1 MYTLYAKKI
10 LFRRNLPFYRMQ
22 QSIIDLVFYLC
33 SLFILH
39 VCIKIEI
46 LPTSF
51 WWAEFWASC
60 CSGAYLQN
68 EDWNQRSHLTRIP
81 YDNII
86 RVFYSFFFALS
97 CPRGNAQKYHLSDQ
111 FFSNWSFGNNGMYL
125 HKPSTVV
132 KNWKNQCF
140 LFLRSICVRSIQKT
154 FAWF

>member
-1 MYTLYAKKI
+1 MLCLKESDYQIEWGFDMGEKSFDFSPNPFCHFVYIICQNI

-51 WWAEFWASC
+51 WWAECWAAAAP
-60 CSGAYLQN
+60 AYLQN

-86 RVFYSFFFALS
+86 RVFYSFFS
-97 CPRGNAQKYHLSDQ
+97 PPCPGGTAQNMIFLT
-111 FFSNWSFGNNGMYL
+111 SFLATDAFVM
-125 HKPSTVV
+125 V
-132 KNWKNQCF
+132 CM
-140 LFLRSICVRSIQKT
+140 
-154 FAWF
+154 